1 MKNILKLVIFDI
13 SGTLIDHGSLVT
25 VNTFKKV
32 FKKFKIHI
40 KPELIIKDMG
50 IDKNTHI
57 KKILNEKQII
67 SQLDK
72 LKIKKST
79 IYRKMCDKFNR
90 ILIKEVKNKF
100 DYIDGFDELINFLRN
115 KKIKIA
121 LTTGYPR
128 NILDYI
134 IKRFKK
140 KKFYPDYSV
149 SASDVKRGR
158 PHKDMV
164 IKILKTLNIKKENAI
179 KIDDSFSGI
188 LEGKNANVQTIGLT
202 LTGINLPVTQ
212 NQKKKI
218 PKKKLNKI
226 HNDISIKFRDIKTDY
241 IFKDINDVKKFLKK
255 INLKLFYAH

>member
-1 MKNILKLVIFDI
+1 MKNVLKLVIFDI

-72 LKIKKST
+72 LKIKKVLF
-79 IYRKMCDKFNR
+79 IKKCVINLM
-90 ILIKEVKNKF
+90 ILIKKLKNKF
-100 DYIDGFDELINFLRN
+100 DYIDGFDELINFLRT

-128 NILDYI
+128 NILYYI

-158 PHKDMV
+158 PHNDMV

-188 LEGKNANVQTIGLT
+188 FEGKNANVQTIGLT

-226 HNDISIKFRDIKTDY
+226 HNYISIKFKDIKTDY

-255 INLKLFYAH
+255 KLI